1 MTVVSMELIQNLR
14 ESTGA
19 GMMDCKKALTE
30 TNGDLDAAVDWLRK
44 KGIASAAKKAGRVAA
59 EGLVA
64 TLSNG
69 KKGLVLELNCET
81 DFVAKNVE
89 FQTMVTKTAEAA
101 LANGLTDIDAVKNM
115 HVDGKTV
122 QDNLTALVAKIG
134 ENMNFRRVQT
144 LSVNSGIVVTYIH
157 NAVTDKTGKI
167 GVLVALESTAP
178 ADKLNA
184 LGRQIA
190 MHIAAARP
198 DALDRAS
205 VDGSKLEREKAVLV
219 EQARASGK
227 PENIIEKM
235 VEGRINKYYEEIV
248 LLEQA
253 FVINPD
259 LKVSAV
265 VENAAK
271 EAGAPIKLSGFVRFA
286 LGEGI
291 EKQQGDFA
299 AEVAAMAR

>member
-1 MTVVSMELIQNLR
+1 
-14 ESTGA
+14 
-19 GMMDCKKALTE
+19 
-30 TNGDLDAAVDWLRK
+30 
-44 KGIASAAKKAGRVAA
+44 
-59 EGLVA
+59 
-64 TLSNG
+64 
-69 KKGLVLELNCET
+69 
-81 DFVAKNVE
+81 
-89 FQTMVTKTAEAA
+89 
-101 LANGLTDIDAVKNM
+101 
-115 HVDGKTV
+115 
-122 QDNLTALVAKIG
+122 
-134 ENMNFRRVQT
+134 
-144 LSVNSGIVVTYIH
+144 VTYIH

-167 GVLVALESTAP
+167 GVLVALESTAS

-198 DALDRAS
+198 DALDRSS
-205 VDGSKLEREKAVLV
+205 VDASKLEREKAVLV

-271 EAGAPIKLSGFVRFA
+271 DAGAPIKLTGFVRFA

>member
-1 MTVVSMELIQNLR
+1 MAVVSMEAIQKLR
-14 ESTGA
+14 EETGA

-30 TNGDLDAAVDWLRK
+30 TSGDYDAAVDWLRK

-64 TLSNG
+64 AVVSGT
-69 KKGLVLELNCET
+69 KGLVLEVNCET
-81 DFVAKNVE
+81 DFVAKNPE
-89 FQTMVTKTAEAA
+89 FQSYVVTTAEAA
-101 LANGLTDIDAVKNM
+101 LAANEGDIEKIKALNVGAKSA
-115 HVDGKTV
+115 

-134 ENMNFRRVQT
+134 ENMNLRRADKLEVSQG
-144 LSVNSGIVVTYIH
+144 SVISYIH
-157 NAVTDKTGKI
+157 SAAVDKAGKI
-167 GVLVALESTAP
+167 GVLVALESSAS

-198 DALDRAS
+198 SALDRKS
-205 VDGSKLEREKAVLV
+205 VDASQLEREKNILV

-235 VEGRINKYYEEIV
+235 VEGRINKFYEEIV

-265 VENAAK
+265 VEAAAK
-271 EAGAPIKLSGFVRFA
+271 EAGAPITLKGFVRFG

-291 EKQQGDFA
+291 EKKDGDFA

>member
-1 MTVVSMELIQNLR
+1 MTVISMELIQKLR
-14 ESTGA
+14 EATSA

-30 TNGDLDAAVDWLRK
+30 SNGDFDAAVDWLRK
-44 KGIASAAKKAGRVAA
+44 KGMASAAKKAGRVAA

-64 TLSNG
+64 TVSAG
-69 KKGLVLELNCET
+69 TKAIVLEVNCET
-81 DFVAKNVE
+81 DFVAKNVD
-89 FQTMVTKTAEAA
+89 FQNLCTTVATEALAKGADTIEKVQALAMSGKTAQET
-101 LANGLTDIDAVKNM
+101 LTE
-115 HVDGKTV
+115 
-122 QDNLTALVAKIG
+122 LVAKIG
-134 ENMNFRRVQT
+134 ENMNYRRVET
-144 LSVNSGIVVTYIH
+144 LSVSSGLVATYIH

-178 ADKLNA
+178 ADKLTA

-198 DALDRAS
+198 EALSRTDVDTSKLDR
-205 VDGSKLEREKAVLV
+205 ERAVLID
-219 EQARASGK
+219 QARASGK

-235 VEGRINKYYEEIV
+235 VEGRLNKYYEEV
-248 LLEQA
+248 CLLEQV
-253 FVINPD
+253 FVVDGETKI
-259 LKVSAV
+259 SAV

-271 EAGAPIKLSGFVRFA
+271 EAGAPITLKAFTRFA

-291 EKQQGDFA
+291 EKNQGDFA

>member
-1 MTVVSMELIQNLR
+1 MSVVSMEAIQKLR
-14 ESTGA
+14 EETGA

-30 TNGDLDAAVDWLRK
+30 SNGDYDAAVDWLRK

-64 TLSNG
+64 TVTDGN
-69 KKGLVLELNCET
+69 KGLVLEVNCET
-81 DFVAKNVE
+81 DFVAKNPD
-89 FQTMVTKTAEAA
+89 FQAMVTATADAA
-101 LANGLTDIDAVKNM
+101 LAKGETDIEKIKALT
-115 HVDGKTV
+115 VDGKTA

-134 ENMNFRRVQT
+134 ENMTFRRAAMLEVKQ
-144 LSVNSGIVVTYIH
+144 GVVISYIH
-157 NAVTDKTGKI
+157 NAATDKAGKI
-167 GVLVALESTAP
+167 GVLVALESTASVD
-178 ADKLNA
+178 ALNA

-205 VDGSKLEREKAVLV
+205 VDASKLEREKSVLV

-235 VEGRINKYYEEIV
+235 VEGRINKFYEEIV

-259 LKVSAV
+259 MKVQAV
-265 VENAAK
+265 VEAAAK
-271 EAGAPIKLSGFVRFA
+271 EAGAPIKLAAFERFA

-291 EKQQGDFA
+291 EKKDGDFA
-299 AEVAAMAR
+299 AEVAAMAK

>member
-1 MTVVSMELIQNLR
+1 MEAIQKLR
-14 ESTGA
+14 EETGA

-30 TNGDLDAAVDWLRK
+30 SNGDYDAAVDWLRK

-64 TLSNG
+64 TVTSG
-69 KKGLVLELNCET
+69 TKGLVLEVNCET
-81 DFVAKNVE
+81 DFVAKNTD
-89 FQTMVTKTAEAA
+89 FQAMVAATAEAA
-101 LANGLTDIDAVKNM
+101 LAQGEADIEKIKALTVNGKSA
-115 HVDGKTV
+115 

-134 ENMNFRRVQT
+134 ENMTFRRAAMLEVKQGAVI
-144 LSVNSGIVVTYIH
+144 SYIH
-157 NAVTDKTGKI
+157 NAATDKAGKI
-167 GVLVALESTAP
+167 GVLVALESTAS

-198 DALDRAS
+198 DALDRGS
-205 VDGSKLEREKAVLV
+205 VDASKLEREKSVLV

-235 VEGRINKYYEEIV
+235 VEGRINKFYEEIV

-259 LKVSAV
+259 MKVSAV
-265 VENAAK
+265 VEAAAK
-271 EAGAPIKLSGFVRFA
+271 EAGAPIKLVAFERFA

-291 EKQQGDFA
+291 EKKDDDFA
-299 AEVAAMAR
+299 AEVAAMAK